1 VKLRHRL
8 LFEALLRL
16 FPSPFRER
24 FSDGMREA
32 FEERYHESLGG
43 RGPGTA
49 FMLRTT
55 TDMVRS
61 GLGERLRPTYRRS
74 PDRSDEQ
81 QRMGWGNMMGIVIQ
95 DLRFAMRSLW
105 RRPGFAAIAV
115 ITLALGIG
123 ANTAIFSVVNGVL
136 LRPLP
141 YVQPEDIVIIDIL
154 PNNPGDP
161 PGSMSYPDILDLETE
176 SASLGTLVGISTP
189 NLTLTGLGEPEVIEV
204 AALTKGLMATFMV
217 SPLLGRDIRAD
228 EFGPD
233 GPAVAVLTHT
243 FWQTRFGGDPNV
255 LGRSLTLSG
264 RSYEVVGVA
273 PDGFLYPQTAEL
285 WIPRDLDVEACRR
298 NCHTMM
304 ALGRLAGTATIESLR
319 SEAQTLA
326 LNLEAAYPDDNTGK
340 RFLVRSLQDK
350 VVGEV
355 KAGLWLVLGA
365 VGIVL
370 LIACA
375 NVANLLLVRAST
387 LTGEVAVRSALGASR
402 RRLMAQVMVESGLIA
417 FFGGLGGL
425 MLAAA
430 GVYLL
435 PEFSAGGIPRME
447 EVGIDGSVLLFTLGT
462 VLVVTLL
469 FGSVPAASLARS
481 PLRNG
486 LGSGSQGSGAGRGS
500 GRSRSLLLGAEVA
513 LSAVLLVGAGLLL
526 RTFTQ
531 LYAVDVGY
539 ETREIIRFSL
549 NPQPESRDQIRVFY
563 RTLEEQI
570 RSIPGVEAAGSVF
583 GPPLGRGHATGT
595 VLVDGR
601 PEPTPSEE
609 TEVAIHSMGPQWM
622 ETMRIP
628 ILRGRGLTAADDSDS
643 EPVAVVNETFVR
655 QNFPNEEVL
664 GQSVKITVSFGFG
677 SPTWRIVGVVPDIRD
692 RGLAQDA
699 EAMIYVPHGLMGP
712 SAMSITVR
720 GIPGGPSLLPAIR
733 NEVREMAPNLP
744 LYRIDSLE
752 EEVRREVA
760 PTRFYLLLVSL
771 FAGLAAV
778 LAAIGLYGVV
788 AYAVSRRTREI
799 GLRVA
804 LGAQREG
811 IVRLVLGQGMRP
823 ALIGLGVGLTV
834 AFFGGRVME
843 AVLFGVQPR
852 DPVIFG
858 LTGILLTLVALAATF
873 VPAYRASQV
882 DPVTALRA
890 E

>member
-1 VKLRHRL
+1 MKPPHRL
-8 LFEALLRL
+8 LFESLLRL

-24 FSDGMREA
+24 FGDGMREA
-32 FEERYHESLGG
+32 FEERYQALSEG
-43 RGPGTA
+43 RLTVAA
-49 FMLRTT
+49 FMLRTAA
-55 TDMVRS
+55 DMGRS
-61 GLGERLRPTYRRS
+61 GLGERLRPTLWRM
-74 PDRSDEQ
+74 PDHSDEQ
-81 QRMGWGNMMGIVIQ
+81 QRMGWGHMMGIVLQ

-141 YVQPEDIVIIDIL
+141 YAQPDGIVLIDVAPEDAA
-154 PNNPGDP
+154 GP
-161 PGSMSYPDILDLETE
+161 PGSMSVPDIFDLEAE
-176 SASLGTLVGISTP
+176 SGSLATLVGVGTTP
-189 NLTLTGLGEPEVIEV
+189 QTLTGLGDPEMIEV
-204 AALTKGLMATFMV
+204 ARVTRGLFATLKV
-217 SPLLGRDIRAD
+217 TPLLGRDIRAD

-233 GPAVAVLTHT
+233 GPAVVVLTHT

-255 LGRSLTLSG
+255 LGQTVTLNG
-264 RSYEVVGVA
+264 RAFEVVGVA
-273 PDGFLYPQTAEL
+273 PEGFVYPEL
-285 WIPRDLDVEACRR
+285 AQVWTPRYLDIEDCGRG
-298 NCHTMM
+298 CHTMKTI
-304 ALGRLAGTATIESLR
+304 GRLADNATVESLQA
-319 SEAQTLA
+319 EAFTLA
-326 LNLEAAYPDDNTGK
+326 VNLESAYPETNTRK
-340 RFLVRSLQDK
+340 RFLVRSLQDS
-350 VVGEV
+350 VVGDV
-355 KAGLWLVLGA
+355 RAGLWLILGA

-387 LTGEVAVRSALGASR
+387 RTGEVAVRSALGASR
-402 RRLMAQVMVESGLIA
+402 RRLMVQVMVESGVIA

-425 MLAAA
+425 ALAFA
-430 GVYLL
+430 GISLL
-435 PEFSAGGIPRME
+435 PQFSSGGIPRIDE
-447 EVGIDGSVLLFTLGT
+447 IGIDGAVLLFTLGT
-462 VLVVTLL
+462 VITVTLL
-469 FGSVPAASLARS
+469 FGSIPAAALART
-481 PLRNG
+481 PLRSG
-486 LGSGSQGSGAGRGS
+486 LVSGSQGSGSGRES
-500 GRSRSLLLGAEVA
+500 GRSRGILLGVEVA
-513 LSAVLLVGAGLLL
+513 LSAILLVGAGLLL

-539 ETREIIRFSL
+539 ETREILRFSL
-549 NPQPESRDQIRVFY
+549 NPQPESMDQIRIFY

-570 RSIPGVEAAGSVF
+570 RGIPGVEAAGSVF

-601 PEPTPSEE
+601 PEPTPAEE
-609 TEVAIHSMGPQWM
+609 TEAAIHSMGPQWV

-628 ILRGRGLTAADDSDS
+628 ILRGRGLTAADDYDS

-664 GQSVKITVSFGFG
+664 GQRARVTVNFG
-677 SPTWRIVGVVPDIRD
+677 SGSPVWQIVGVVGDVRD
-692 RGLAQDA
+692 RALNQDA
-699 EAMIYVPHGLMGP
+699 EAKIYVPHGQMGP

-733 NEVREMAPNLP
+733 NEVRKVAPNLP

-752 EEVRREVA
+752 EVVRQQVA

-804 LGAQREG
+804 LGAQRDG

-823 ALIGLGVGLTV
+823 ALLGLGVGLGA

-852 DPVIFG
+852 DPIIFVA
-858 LTGILLTLVALAATF
+858 TGVLLTLVALAATLI
-873 VPAYRASQV
+873 PAYRASRV
-882 DPVTALRA
+882 DPVTALRS